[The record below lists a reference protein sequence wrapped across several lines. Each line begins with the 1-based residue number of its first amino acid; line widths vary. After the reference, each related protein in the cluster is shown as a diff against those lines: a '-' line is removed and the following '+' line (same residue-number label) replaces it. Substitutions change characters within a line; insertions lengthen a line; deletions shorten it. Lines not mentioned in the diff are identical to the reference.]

1 MGKRLSGYKQ
11 KALGRQTLKYA
22 FDVVPFSVGKQI
34 YFSQKIERHGA
45 HCGTPDMAC
54 AHCS

>member
-1 MGKRLSGYKQ
+1 MGRRLSGYKQ

-34 YFSQKIERHGA
+34 YSSQ
-45 HCGTPDMAC
+45 
-54 AHCS
+54 